1 MLSTDPID
9 LKLDPVDGDLFFGD
23 DGNVVFTTG
32 LEAVAQGIDI
42 ALSIFKG
49 EYFLDRTFGV
59 AYVENDIVT
68 AQEALLGQVFDEQK
82 ARAYAREAVMAVAG
96 VETLRSLAVTFDGVS
111 RRCNITFNVG
121 TAFGDLA
128 GSVGG

>member
-9 LKLDPVDGDLFFGD
+9 LLMDTDGDLFIGADGD
-23 DGNVVFTTG
+23 GAFSAG
-32 LEAVAQGIDI
+32 LQAVAQGIDC

-49 EYFLDRTFGV
+49 EYFLNRDIGV
-59 AYVENDIVT
+59 AYLENDVVT

-82 ARAYAREAVMAVAG
+82 ARGYARSAILAVAG
-96 VETLRSLAVTFDGVS
+96 VDSLRSLAVTFDGIT
-111 RRCNITFNVG
+111 RAATITFNVK

-128 GSVGG
+128 GTVGG